1 MSVTRVSD
9 VLRRRLLG
17 VGFIVLV
24 AALLAAAVGAYQ
36 KVFTPAVWV
45 TVVADHTGL
54 QVDRNADVKLRGV
67 VVGQVREISA
77 NGQRA
82 KLRLAL
88 DPGSVPRIPSNVTA
102 TMLPK
107 TLFGEKY
114 VSLDAPVRPSGRP
127 ITAGAVVHQDRSAR
141 AVELERVLD
150 RALPLLKAV
159 PPEKVSATLTAL
171 AAALRGRGDQLGDT
185 LVTLDKYLKTLNA
198 NMPTIQSDI
207 RKLSDVLDTYT
218 GALPDL
224 MAILRNLTVTSSTVA
239 EQREQL
245 AAFWSDTTGLAD
257 TATPFLQRHEGRLIQ
272 LGQVSRPLLD
282 VLAEYSPEY
291 PCLTAGAV
299 RLQRNIE
306 GAFDTGR
313 LHITLEITKDSG
325 KYVAGDE
332 PANLADTGPNCRG
345 LPNPAVPYPGGTVAD
360 GYQHGAS
367 HPGGVLTG
375 GGDPGTA
382 GTGLGG
388 IGGGSGV
395 DMGYAGTSAE
405 QSVVNPLVAAATGRN
420 VTDLGGIDDLLW
432 GPLMRGSVVSVQ

>member
-1 MSVTRVSD
+1 MTRVSD

-67 VVGQVREISA
+67 VVGQVRDISA

-114 VSLDAPVRPSGRP
+114 VSLDAPARPSGRP

-171 AAALRGRGDQLGDT
+171 AAALR
-185 LVTLDKYLKTLNA
+185 
-198 NMPTIQSDI
+198 
-207 RKLSDVLDTYT
+207 YT

>member
-67 VVGQVREISA
+67 VVGQVRDISA

-114 VSLDAPVRPSGRP
+114 VSLDAPARPSGRP

-171 AAALRGRGDQLGDT
+171 AAALR
-185 LVTLDKYLKTLNA
+185 
-198 NMPTIQSDI
+198 
-207 RKLSDVLDTYT
+207 YT